1 MYQTTQGKAG
11 NVILLYKIIMFDMSL
26 FIPALKKAIYLRDE
40 MIFLW
45 ILIELFNYICRWKTA
60 SVCGLTNFTTS

>member
-11 NVILLYKIIMFDMSL
+11 SVILLYKIILFDMSL
-26 FIPALKKAIYLRDE
+26 FIPALKKVIYLRDE

-45 ILIELFNYICRWKTA
+45 ILIEVFKYWYIYT
-60 SVCGLTNFTTS
+60 